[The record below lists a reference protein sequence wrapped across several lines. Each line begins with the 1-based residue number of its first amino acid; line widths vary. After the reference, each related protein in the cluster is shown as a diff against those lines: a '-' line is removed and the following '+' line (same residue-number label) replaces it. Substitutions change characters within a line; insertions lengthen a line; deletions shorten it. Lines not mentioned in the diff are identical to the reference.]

1 VHLATLFVGNLA
13 SLAISHGSLSW
24 LLNAAFDDAAGR
36 TRILEQHMNVLTWL
50 IVGGA
55 VGWLANRIL
64 RTDGLQGLVLNV
76 VVGIVG
82 AVGGGWALSPV
93 IAGDLVVSFSGA
105 MILLVIV
112 NLIRQITAGNK

>member
-1 VHLATLFVGNLA
+1 
-13 SLAISHGSLSW
+13 
-24 LLNAAFDDAAGR
+24 
-36 TRILEQHMNVLTWL
+36 MNVLTWL

-64 RTDGLQGLVLNV
+64 STDGLQGLVFNV

-82 AVGGGWALSPV
+82 ALGGGWVLSPM
-93 IAGDLVVSFSGA
+93 IAGDAANQGGLSGMTLVVSFSGA

>member
-1 VHLATLFVGNLA
+1 
-13 SLAISHGSLSW
+13 
-24 LLNAAFDDAAGR
+24 
-36 TRILEQHMNVLTWL
+36 MNVLTWL

-82 AVGGGWALSPV
+82 ALGGGWLLSPL
-93 IAGDLVVSFSGA
+93 IAGGTANQHGFTGMSLVVSFSGA

>member
-1 VHLATLFVGNLA
+1 MHSATLFVGNLA

-24 LLNAAFDDAAGR
+24 LLNAAFDDAVRR

-82 AVGGGWALSPV
+82 AVGGGWVLSPV

>member
-1 VHLATLFVGNLA
+1 M
-13 SLAISHGSLSW
+13 
-24 LLNAAFDDAAGR
+24 
-36 TRILEQHMNVLTWL
+36 LEQHMNVLTWL

>member
-1 VHLATLFVGNLA
+1 
-13 SLAISHGSLSW
+13 
-24 LLNAAFDDAAGR
+24 
-36 TRILEQHMNVLTWL
+36 MNVLTWL

-55 VGWLANRIL
+55 IGWLANRIL
-64 RTDGLQGLVLNV
+64 RTDGRQGLVFIV

-82 AVGGGWALSPV
+82 ALGGGWLLSPV
-93 IAGDLVVSFSGA
+93 IAGDTANQNGFTGMSLVVSFSGA